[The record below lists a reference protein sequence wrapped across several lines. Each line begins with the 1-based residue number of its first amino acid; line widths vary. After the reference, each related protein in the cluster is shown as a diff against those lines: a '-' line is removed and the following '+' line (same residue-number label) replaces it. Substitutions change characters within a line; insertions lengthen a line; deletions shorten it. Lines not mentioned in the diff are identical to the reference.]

1 MFGSLKNYN
10 LKEDYF
16 QENRYFTIYTP
27 EKTLRYEI
35 FAWYEAAADDDV
47 YQIGFAADELF
58 AEFVEQML
66 ARRVYDTNVTAGRED
81 RIVTLSTCSANG
93 KRFVV
98 HGKWKHN

>member
-1 MFGSLKNYN
+1 MEQRTCNIIMCCKGHCRLEGATGEPFGDIAAYMSQECGGE
-10 LKEDYF
+10 KE
-16 QENRYFTIYTP
+16 I
-27 EKTLRYEI
+27 
-35 FAWYEAAADDDV
+35 

-58 AEFVEQML
+58 AEFVEQIL